1 MNAKAK
7 NLRTGCLFAAA
18 FFLFNPNITIL
29 DVLPDFIGYL
39 LILWGISGLR
49 DIIPHFEEATVA
61 LRRLLWMTALR
72 LPAFFVMM
80 GQVRTNGEFRTLVA
94 LCFGIVELIL
104 LFPFIREFFAGMD
117 YIGERFGAISPIDR
131 RAARARRACYIALTA
146 KPILA
151 FLPEISLLFSEQS
164 SDHILPSGLSLSY
177 FRPHFVVLS
186 VLVGIGF
193 GIYFLSAFLP
203 FCRSL
208 ARDKALEPLL
218 HRVREDVHNP
228 LRGEAR
234 IRRIRRAA
242 LFLTLGTACMLNIHF
257 DGINYLPNALGYLFF
272 LLAAVMLLP
281 FCRGRA
287 ITVIALSG
295 VMIPVS
301 VVPYVQKAQF
311 FNLYGYYL
319 LGRSR
324 GADELYGKL
333 CISSVVEAAL
343 LLILCVLILVL
354 LFAVIKKE
362 TGYRYDNI
370 NNYSSHLPLHRALR
384 RKATFTLSLGI
395 LTAIAGAAD
404 VFLRRI
410 TERIEIG
417 TADGSIDVAVQPQ
430 YGWFQWV
437 VFVLC
442 VIWIVQTS
450 SLGEALGTEVER
462 RYSLD

>member
-1 MNAKAK
+1 MSAKAK

-49 DIIPHFEEATVA
+49 DIVPHFEEATVA
-61 LRRLLWMTALR
+61 LRRLLWMTAVRPL
-72 LPAFFVMM
+72 AFFVMM
-80 GQVRTNGEFRTLVA
+80 GQVATNGEFRTLVA

-104 LFPFIREFFAGMD
+104 LFPFLREFFAGMD
-117 YIGERFGAISPIDR
+117 YIGERFGATSPIDR
-131 RAARARRACYIALTA
+131 RAVRAQRAAYIALAA

-151 FLPEISLLFSEQS
+151 FLPEISLLFAGQS
-164 SDHILPSGLSLSY
+164 SEHFLPNGLPISH
-177 FRPHFVVLS
+177 FRPHFVVLAT
-186 VLVGIGF
+186 LVGIGL
-193 GIYFLSAFLP
+193 GMYFLAAFLP

-234 IRRIRRAA
+234 IRLVRRAA
-242 LFLTLGTACMLNIHF
+242 LCLTLGAACMLNLHF

-272 LLAAVMLLP
+272 LLAGVLLLKI
-281 FCRGRA
+281 CRGRA
-287 ITVIALSG
+287 IAVIALSG

-301 VVPYVQKAQF
+301 LVPYLQKAEF
-311 FNLYGYYL
+311 FRDYGYFL

-333 CISSVVEAAL
+333 CITSAVESGL
-343 LLILCVLILVL
+343 LVILCILILVL

-362 TGYRYDNI
+362 TGYRYDNV

-384 RKATFTLSLGI
+384 LKAGITATLGI

-417 TADGSIDVAVQPQ
+417 SAEGGISVAVQPQ
-430 YGWFQWV
+430 FGWFQWV

-442 VIWIVQTS
+442 VIWILQSS

-462 RYSLD
+462 RYALD